1 MNKETTCC
9 FTGHRP
15 HKLPFLLDE
24 DHPQYRLLEQR
35 LTKEILEKILM
46 HDCDTFLTGMA
57 QGVDMLC
64 AELVLKLRKLIGVPL
79 RLVCV
84 IPYLAQAQR
93 WHAAEQERYKN
104 ILARADHKIL
114 LSNEYTDGC
123 LLARNRFLVDHSMH
137 IIAVYDGMSAGGTK
151 YTLDYA
157 MRKKRFV
164 CVVNPQKLL
173 PVPRSDNTSKKQ
185 KA

>member
-1 MNKETTCC
+1 MSIFRTCC

-93 WHAAEQERYKN
+93 WDTAEQARYKS
-104 ILARADHKIL
+104 I
-114 LSNEYTDGC
+114 
-123 LLARNRFLVDHSMH
+123 LARNRFLVDHSMH

>member
-93 WHAAEQERYKN
+93 WDTAEQARYKS
-104 ILARADHKIL
+104 I
-114 LSNEYTDGC
+114 
-123 LLARNRFLVDHSMH
+123 LARNRFLVDHSMH

>member
-1 MNKETTCC
+1 MSIFRTCC

-93 WHAAEQERYKN
+93 WDTAEQARYKS
-104 ILARADHKIL
+104 I
-114 LSNEYTDGC
+114 
-123 LLARNRFLVDHSMH
+123 LARNRFLVDHSMH

-151 YTLDYA
+151 YTCLLYTSECSRYSSA
-157 MRKKRFV
+157 NFGLRT
-164 CVVNPQKLL
+164 PQKF
-173 PVPRSDNTSKKQ
+173 PVLRPRQAGAADFR
-185 KA
+185 

>member
-1 MNKETTCC
+1 MKKETTCC

-15 HKLPFLLDE
+15 HKLPFLRDE

-35 LTKEILEKILM
+35 LIKEILEKILM
-46 HDCDTFLTGMA
+46 HDCATFLTGMA

-93 WHAAEQERYKN
+93 WDTAEQARYKS
-104 ILARADHKIL
+104 ILAHADHKIL

-137 IIAVYDGMSAGGTK
+137 MIAVYDGISAGGTEYTVK
-151 YTLDYA
+151 YASQKGL
-157 MRKKRFV
+157 FV
-164 CVVNPQKLL
+164 KIIDPVNGK
-173 PVPRSDNTSKKQ
+173 
-185 KA
+185 

>member
-1 MNKETTCC
+1 MSIFRTCC

-93 WHAAEQERYKN
+93 WDTAEQARYKS
-104 ILARADHKIL
+104 I
-114 LSNEYTDGC
+114 
-123 LLARNRFLVDHSMH
+123 LARNRFLVDHSMH
-137 IIAVYDGMSAGGTK
+137 IIAGYDGMSAGGTK